1 MRQADGTQVWLST
14 AVDLGSDLAPLLRE
28 WPKTHQ
34 EMTEAIAHC
43 HAGRPL
49 HSMQK
54 SHRH

>member
-28 WPKTHQ
+28 WPKANQ
-34 EMTEAIAHC
+34 ETTKEIAHC